1 MNPQLPE
8 SISTY
13 FSASNGQDTSHPEHY
28 FSADAVVID
37 EGSPRRG
44 LAAIECWM
52 REAQTRFQFHA
63 EPMTVARTDER
74 VVVTATVT
82 GNFPGSPASLHY
94 AFLLKE
100 NRIQH
105 LEIN

>member
-1 MNPQLPE
+1 MNPNLPE
-8 SISTY
+8 SISAY
-13 FSASNGQDTSHPEHY
+13 FSASNGQDTSHIEHY

-44 LAAIECWM
+44 LAAIGSWM
-52 REAQTRFQFHA
+52 QEAQTRFQFRA
-63 EPMTVARTDER
+63 EPKAVARDDER

-94 AFLLKE
+94 AFLLKD
-100 NRIQH
+100 NKIQF